1 MPEETKYKIDDE
13 SMVSLL
19 NVDIEAAQSLQIGL
33 AEDRAECYA
42 RYRQEAYGNERTGWS
57 SAVSPVVYNYVQW
70 SMPNLLEIF
79 NEDFFVLRGRDE
91 KRASNFQKLL
101 YYQMFRKQDGFR
113 RFYDFLFDAEM
124 YHYSVFKVFYKED
137 FDLVTENYEAM
148 SADEMLQLVQQGDVT
163 VSKYDEVTDELGD
176 VSYEKVKA
184 VRKKVLYAGP
194 SFEVVPPWEFF
205 YSPDCKIGD
214 WGEIKGRLVFHEFK
228 TTLNEIK
235 RKENAGIYRKG
246 TYDKIKAKIQPS
258 ETPVTAP
265 DEMAV
270 LYDSDEVSNLET
282 QAPDDNEL
290 AKELKIKECY
300 YRYDIDGDGLLEPV
314 IVDLYDDVIL
324 RLEENPYGKPC
335 FRLGSISPEPHK
347 VVGIAMPNILD
358 NTQRTMTN
366 LLRLIQDSAA
376 QSCYRN
382 PVTSDQQMFQML
394 QGRFPFSVIK
404 GDPTKVGEISTGAP
418 SQFVLKAYE
427 LLKGENEENTGNT
440 RYNQGLDASSLN
452 KTATGI
458 NAIFTASGKRMRMT
472 ARLLSN
478 GPIMG
483 VIRDFIFI
491 NQKWPTSDPINLL
504 GQNIEINPADLDG
517 EYDISIDIGVSP
529 EEKQQAAQ
537 QLDLLIQFG
546 TQAGIQMGVMKPVHI
561 LRAQKKKYSLI
572 NIPVDDLMV
581 TEQELEAAILQQ
593 QAQMQQGPPP
603 PPGQQ
608 EPSPAPPPLQ

>member
-1 MPEETKYKIDDE
+1 MAEKYKIDDE
-13 SMVSLL
+13 TMVSLL
-19 NVDIEAAQSLQIGL
+19 ETDIQAAQNLQLGL
-33 AEDRAECYA
+33 SEDRADCYS

-57 SAVSPVVYNYVQW
+57 SAVSPVVYNYIQW

-79 NEDFFVLRGRDE
+79 NEDFFVLKGQNE
-91 KRASNFQKLL
+91 KRSSDFQKLL

-124 YHYSVFKVFYKED
+124 YHYSIFKVFYKED
-137 FDLVTENYEAM
+137 FDLVTENYAVM
-148 SADEMLQLVQQGDVT
+148 SSDDMLTLVQQGDVT
-163 VSKYDEVTDELGD
+163 ISKYDEVTDELGGT
-176 VSYEKVKA
+176 SYENVKA
-184 VRKKVLYAGP
+184 VRKKIIYAGP
-194 SFEVVPPWEFF
+194 AFDVVPPWEWF

-214 WGEIKGRLVFHEFK
+214 WGEVKGRLVFHEFK
-228 TTLNEIK
+228 TTLNEIR
-235 RKENAGIYRKG
+235 RKEKAGIYRKG
-246 TYDKIKAKIQPS
+246 SYDKVKEKIQPS
-258 ETPVTAP
+258 DTPITSP

-270 LYDSDEVSNLET
+270 LYDSDEVSQVDT

-290 AKELKIKECY
+290 AKELKLKECY

-314 IVDLYDDVIL
+314 IVDLYDDIIL

-335 FRLGSISPEPHK
+335 FRIGSISPEPHK

-394 QGRFPFSVIK
+394 QSRFPFSVIK

-491 NQKWPTSDPINLL
+491 NQKWPTSDPIILL
-504 GQNIEINPADLDG
+504 GQNIEINPNDLDG

-581 TEQELEAAILQQ
+581 TEPELEKAMQQ
-593 QAQMQQGPPP
+593 QQMMARQQMVQPPQEQPAQ
-603 PPGQQ
+603 
-608 EPSPAPPPLQ
+608 